1 MLGGYQKWNLITRGS
16 QDGSQIYITMT
27 TQKKSN
33 DEF

>member
-16 QDGSQIYITMT
+16 QDGSQIYNHDNF
-27 TQKKSN
+27 QKSN

>member
-27 TQKKSN
+27 TFKKSN
-33 DEF
+33 D